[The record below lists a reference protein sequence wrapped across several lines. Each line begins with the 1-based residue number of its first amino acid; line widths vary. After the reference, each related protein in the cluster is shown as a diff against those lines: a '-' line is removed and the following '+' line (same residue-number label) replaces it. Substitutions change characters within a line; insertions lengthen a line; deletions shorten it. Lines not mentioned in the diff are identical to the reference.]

1 MRTWIAAALLAT
13 LLAPVAAT
21 ADERSGITIYGPG
34 TTQCRL
40 WTSDQGG
47 GGGAA
52 YMEKIWVLGF
62 MSAYNNYMVRNKPGL
77 TNDEATTF
85 FDWINTYCADHPMDT
100 LAVTTAKLVEHLKN
114 RE

>member
-1 MRTWIAAALLAT
+1 MKAWIAAALLAVIFVPN
-13 LLAPVAAT
+13 AV

-47 GGGAA
+47 GGGPA

-77 TNDEATTF
+77 TSDETTTF
-85 FDWINTYCADHPMDT
+85 FTWINDYCDGHPLDT
-100 LAVTTAKLVEHLKN
+100 LAVATAKLVEHLKN
-114 RE
+114 E